1 MNASRTIPLA
11 ALLLVAG
18 LTYFLRQGTHTT
30 VQPPPPTS
38 IAPPPPKPASPFV
51 LRHGEKHY
59 AGARCPA
66 CEYKEI
72 VF

>member
-1 MNASRTIPLA
+1 MDASRTIPLA
-11 ALLLVAG
+11 ALILVAG
-18 LTYFLRQGTHTT
+18 LTYFLRQTPPTN
-30 VQPPPPTS
+30 VQPPPPTTT
-38 IAPPPPKPASPFV
+38 APPPPKPASPFV

-59 AGARCPA
+59 GGARCPA